1 MKKNKSLQLFGMT
14 IIVLGCLGFLYA
26 KGTYTAYETKTE
38 GDVSLNIAKWDVK
51 VNNTVI
57 TTTTEDFSVDIDN
70 ISWNSNGHISM
81 GKGAPGLKGKA
92 TLVINPGDTDV
103 SFRYDLEII
112 DKSTLENNK
121 LLVTDITTRDDV
133 LIRTGEHTY
142 TGIFTKSDVVNGKL
156 KTIFLDVEWPASDD
170 IDLSK
175 ESQDDFSYVTIN
187 MSVSQYLG
195 EEIVP
200 YTEGE

>member
-1 MKKNKSLQLFGMT
+1 
-14 IIVLGCLGFLYA
+14 
-26 KGTYTAYETKTE
+26 
-38 GDVSLNIAKWDVK
+38 
-51 VNNTVI
+51 
-57 TTTTEDFSVDIDN
+57 
-70 ISWNSNGHISM
+70 M